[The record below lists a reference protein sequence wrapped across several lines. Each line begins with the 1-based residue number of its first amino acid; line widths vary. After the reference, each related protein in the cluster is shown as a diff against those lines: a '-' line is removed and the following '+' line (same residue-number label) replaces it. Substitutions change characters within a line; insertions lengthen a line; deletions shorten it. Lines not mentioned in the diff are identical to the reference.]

1 MTASAASPPTG
12 PDPGDVPGT
21 ASTATVAETAAAAS
35 ATASAPAKTPSGLRD
50 RLLRHRKDR
59 RLILG
64 ALALLLVAA
73 AAVYVFL
80 LRGRNLPEALVA
92 NRVLL
97 FSLWYIDVVLIL
109 TVAFV
114 LLRNLVKLILER
126 RSGLLGSKFKTKLV
140 ATYVGLALLPGTLL
154 FLLGAGFLRGSIERW
169 FDTPLEQV
177 LAQAASVARQLD
189 EQVKRSAER
198 AARDVLADVVSFDLD
213 DPEVRPELGR
223 RLSRDL
229 AAHDLAVLGVYVDGA
244 VVRAV
249 VDPRSG
255 LVDLPDPPRNL
266 LPEVADTGSGWRVLS
281 LPGGGGRM
289 IFAGVAGPPTRG
301 GSPSVVVAGVLLGP
315 DVAEPSAEL
324 VQSYQSYRQL
334 LVLQDSLQ
342 ASYLLLFLMVT
353 LLILLA
359 SSWTGLYLAR
369 RITQPIGA
377 LVEATKRVASGELGH
392 RVDVVTDDELGV
404 LVDSFNRMTG
414 DLAHNEA
421 LLSER
426 NTALAVANQGL
437 AEERARLAAV
447 LENVAAGVIS
457 LDGEGRIFTCNGAA
471 LAMLRAREEDVLGR
485 RPAEVFTDPERAKL
499 LPLFDAA
506 TPHPGQLRLALGG
519 EWRIFE
525 AKVTTIRDT
534 TGRQHARVVVL
545 EDLSELIQAQQ
556 LAVWNEAAKRI
567 AHEINNPITP
577 IRLSAERLLRRYAQ
591 GDADFGRTLAEGV
604 DTIVRGVGTIKAMV
618 DEFAQ
623 YARMPRPQ
631 PRPVDLAR
639 LVRETVPLY
648 EAIKPGVELAVAV
661 PADLPELVADGEQ
674 LRRAL
679 INLLDNAIEATQAPG
694 RVSVEVSAGDAQVSL
709 VVADTGKGIPPDAK
723 EKLFL
728 PYFSTKGR
736 GTGLGLAIV
745 HRIVTDHRGT
755 IRVADN
761 QPQGTIFT
769 IELPV

>member
-1 MTASAASPPTG
+1 
-12 PDPGDVPGT
+12 VP
-21 ASTATVAETAAAAS
+21 EP
-35 ATASAPAKTPSGLRD
+35 APRRLPSLRQ
-50 RLLRHRKDR
+50 RLLRHRKDH
-59 RLILG
+59 RLMLG
-64 ALALLLVAA
+64 ALALLLLAA
-73 AAVYVFL
+73 TTVYVVL
-80 LRGRNLPEALVA
+80 MRGRNLPDALIA

-97 FSLWYIDVVLIL
+97 FSLWYVDVLLIL
-109 TVAFV
+109 VVVFV
-114 LLRNLVKLILER
+114 LLRNLVKLVLER

-140 ATYVGLALLPGTLL
+140 ATYIGLALLPGSLL

-177 LAQAASVARQLD
+177 LGQAAAVARQLD
-189 EQVKRSAER
+189 DQVRTRAEH
-198 AARDVLADVVSFDLD
+198 AARDVLADVGTLDLD

-223 RLSRDL
+223 LLSADLSRHGL
-229 AAHDLAVLGVYVDGA
+229 GVLGVYVDGA

-255 LVDLPDPPRNL
+255 LVDLPEPRRRL
-266 LPEVADTGSGWRVLS
+266 VAELGAGEVASDKLS
-281 LPGGGGRM
+281 PPGGGRLILAAVG
-289 IFAGVAGPPTRG
+289 GPPTASG
-301 GSPSVVVAGVLLGP
+301 GRLVVVAGILLGRE
-315 DVAEPSAEL
+315 VAEPSAEL
-324 VQSYQSYRQL
+324 VESYQSYRQL
-334 LVLQDSLQ
+334 VVLQDSLQ

-377 LVEATKRVASGELGH
+377 LVEATKRVSSGELGH
-392 RVDVVTDDELGV
+392 RVEVATDDELGV

-414 DLAHNEA
+414 ELARNEA

-426 NTALAVANQGL
+426 NAALADANQGL

-471 LAMLRAREEDVLGR
+471 LAMLRAREQDVLGR
-485 RPAEVFTDPERAKL
+485 PPAEAFADPERAKL
-499 LPLFDAA
+499 LPLFADS
-506 TPHPGQLRLALGG
+506 TPLPRQLRLVLGG
-519 EWRIFE
+519 EWRTFE
-525 AKVTTIRDT
+525 VKVTVIRDPS
-534 TGRQHARVVVL
+534 GRQHARVVVL

-556 LAVWNEAAKRI
+556 LAAWNEAAKRI

-577 IRLSAERLLRRYAQ
+577 IRLSAERLLRRHAQ
-591 GDADFGRTLAEGV
+591 GDADFPRTLAEGV
-604 DTIVRGVGTIKAMV
+604 DTIIRGVGTIKSMV

-631 PRPVDLAR
+631 PREVDLAR

-648 EAIKPGVELAVAV
+648 EAIKPGVELAVDA
-661 PADLPELVADGEQ
+661 PGDFPPLVADGEQ

-679 INLLDNAIEATQAPG
+679 INLLDNAIEATTAPG
-694 RVSVEVSAGDAQVSL
+694 RVTVRLAVGEGVVSL

-745 HRIVTDHRGT
+745 HRIVTDHRGS

-761 QPQGTIFT
+761 SPSGTVFT
-769 IELPV
+769 IELPA